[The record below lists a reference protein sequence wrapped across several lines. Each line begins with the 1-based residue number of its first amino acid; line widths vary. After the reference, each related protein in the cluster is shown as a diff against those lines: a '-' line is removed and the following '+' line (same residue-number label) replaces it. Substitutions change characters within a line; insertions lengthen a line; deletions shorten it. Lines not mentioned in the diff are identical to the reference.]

1 MMNTRLTL
9 TPLLERA
16 GRLFAKKERGS
27 RTEAGM
33 HRYKYADFYARVH
46 RLAWTL
52 QQMGI
57 QPGDRVGTLC
67 WNSYRHL
74 ELYFAVTCYGAVL
87 HTLNLRL
94 APDQLAYII
103 NHAEDRVIFVDD
115 SLLPL
120 IEQIRDEI
128 PCVRN
133 VVVLPDGYEALL
145 AAAPDSRFV
154 WLELD

>member
-1 MMNTRLTL
+1 MKGVNTKGLMVNTPLTL

-16 GRLFAKKERGS
+16 GRLFAKKVIAS

-33 HRYKYADFYARVH
+33 HRYTYADFYARVH

-52 QQMGI
+52 KQMGI

-74 ELYFAVTCYGAVL
+74 ELYFAATCYGAVL
-87 HTLNLRL
+87 HTLNLRI

-103 NHAEDRVIFVDD
+103 NHSSDRVIFADA
-115 SLLPL
+115 SLTNLLDP
-120 IEQIRDEI
+120 IRRELQGMLEI
-128 PCVRN
+128 
-133 VVVLPDGYEALL
+133 D
-145 AAAPDSRFV
+145 
-154 WLELD
+154 